1 VCGGLFSFSKC
12 LGRQVYYVL
21 SVPTHSY
28 FLFLHKV
35 RVALFEKQ
43 QDEEENVSD
52 EKDAKGFTRPRNR
65 TTLIESKFLV
75 Y

>member
-1 VCGGLFSFSKC
+1 M
-12 LGRQVYYVL
+12 YVL
-21 SVPTHSY
+21 SVPSHSY

-35 RVALFEKQ
+35 RVASFEKP
-43 QDEEENVSD
+43 QDEEANASD

-75 Y
+75 YWTGLPSKEILCLHAFC

>member
-1 VCGGLFSFSKC
+1 M
-12 LGRQVYYVL
+12 YVL
-21 SVPTHSY
+21 SVPSHSY

-35 RVALFEKQ
+35 RVASFEKP
-43 QDEEENVSD
+43 QDEEENATD

-65 TTLIESKFLV
+65 TTLIESMFLV